1 MNANTM
7 PGLHPAARA
16 NIEKCREKK
25 MDYTDKSF
33 DQNYY
38 EEESQMLSGSQE
50 IFDEEI
56 EFTDDVYEN
65 SAEHLAEDDKSEKDK
80 ESLSENSNYKWT
92 KFEEERVL
100 YVYFKDLVDE
110 SLLNADQ
117 EKEIAAQI
125 RECNNRIDTTDK
137 KLNQDGITKEQKSK
151 LEGVRNSYTKKAQ
164 DLKSKF
170 IRANLRLV
178 INIAKRHL
186 GRGLPLTDL
195 VQEGN
200 LGLIRAVEKF
210 DHTKGFKF
218 STYGAWWIHQAVT
231 RAIAEKT
238 RTIKVPV
245 YVLEQSSKVFKAK
258 YMLQEELERKPL
270 PAEIAERTKL
280 SLDIVEAVLNG
291 SEALSLD
298 NPIKEDRART
308 YMDFVP
314 DSNSKDQEY
323 IVNNKDM
330 TGLLSELL
338 ATLSAKEEEI
348 VRMRYGFGNT
358 TVHTLDE
365 IGNKFGVT
373 RERIRQIEKSALKK
387 IASSEQ
393 GDKLKGFL

>member
-1 MNANTM
+1 
-7 PGLHPAARA
+7 
-16 NIEKCREKK
+16 
-25 MDYTDKSF
+25 MDYTNSSF
-33 DQNYY
+33 DHTDY
-38 EEESQMLSGSQE
+38 EDSQ
-50 IFDEEI
+50 IFSDNSSDDLRIEGFAENIGLDNDIEI
-56 EFTDDVYEN
+56 EFSNNDYDESPEH
-65 SAEHLAEDDKSEKDK
+65 SAIEEKSEKVAN
-80 ESLSENSNYKWT
+80 SPSENTNYKWT

-100 YVYFKDLVDE
+100 YVYFKDLMDE
-110 SLLNADQ
+110 KLLTGDQ
-117 EKEIAAQI
+117 EKEIGAQI
-125 RECNNRIDTTDK
+125 KECNNRIIKIDK
-137 KLNQDGITKEQKSK
+137 KLKRIGETNKQETNKLLASRKSYD
-151 LEGVRNSYTKKAQ
+151 RKASE
-164 DLKSKF
+164 LKSKF

-186 GRGLPLTDL
+186 GKGLGLTDL

-270 PAEIAERTKL
+270 PLEIAERAKL
-280 SLDIVEAVLNG
+280 SVDIVEAVLDG
-291 SEALSLD
+291 TDKVLSLD
-298 NPIKEDRART
+298 NPIKEDRSRT

-314 DSNSKDQEY
+314 DSNSSGQEY
-323 IVNNKDM
+323 VVDNSNMK
-330 TGLLSELL
+330 GLLSELL
-338 ATLSAKEEEI
+338 TNLSEKEEEI

-365 IGNKFGVT
+365 IGTKFGVT

-387 IASSEQ
+387 IASSKKGE
-393 GDKLKGFL
+393 KLKGYL

>member
-1 MNANTM
+1 
-7 PGLHPAARA
+7 
-16 NIEKCREKK
+16 
-25 MDYTDKSF
+25 MDYTYQDYS
-33 DQNYY
+33 DGYY
-38 EEESQMLSGSQE
+38 EKDSTSNTSNDELYEHFEDEGNLDTELE
-50 IFDEEI
+50 INISDEQFDENPEHSGI
-56 EFTDDVYEN
+56 QVKTQKDNDD
-65 SAEHLAEDDKSEKDK
+65 SP
-80 ESLSENSNYKWT
+80 SENTNYKWT
-92 KFEEERVL
+92 KYEEERVL

-110 SLLNADQ
+110 KLLTADQ

-125 RECNNRIDTTDK
+125 KECKRRIEKIDDK
-137 KLNQDGITKEQKSK
+137 LKKNQTITKDEITK
-151 LEGVRNSYTKKAQ
+151 LQAFRRGYEKKEEE
-164 DLKSKF
+164 LKSKF

-186 GRGLPLTDL
+186 GRGLALTDL

-270 PAEIAERTKL
+270 PKEIAERTKL
-280 SLDIVEAVLNG
+280 SVEIVEAVLDGTDNV
-291 SEALSLD
+291 LSLD
-298 NPIKEDRART
+298 NPIKEDRSRT
-308 YMDFVP
+308 YMDFLP
-314 DSNSKDQEY
+314 DSKSTGQEY
-323 IVNNKDM
+323 NVDNRNMKD
-330 TGLLSELL
+330 LLSELL
-338 ATLSAKEEEI
+338 TTLSAKEEEI

-365 IGNKFGVT
+365 IGTKFGVT

-387 IASSEQ
+387 IASSEK
-393 GDKLKGFL
+393 GDKLKGYL

>member
-1 MNANTM
+1 
-7 PGLHPAARA
+7 
-16 NIEKCREKK
+16 
-25 MDYTDKSF
+25 MDYTNSNF
-33 DQNYY
+33 DQTYY
-38 EEESQMLSGSQE
+38 EEESVLYSNNNASYEGFDDEMGINQE
-50 IFDEEI
+50 IDI
-56 EFTDDVYEN
+56 EFSNNDYDE
-65 SAEHLAEDDKSEKDK
+65 SPEHSGTEEKSEKVTD
-80 ESLSENSNYKWT
+80 SPSENTNYKWT

-110 SLLNADQ
+110 RLLTAVE

-125 RECNNRIDTTDK
+125 KECNNRITKIDKQLKNSDK
-137 KLNQDGITKEQKSK
+137 KQTNKLIASRRGYDRKAKE
-151 LEGVRNSYTKKAQ
+151 
-164 DLKSKF
+164 LKSKF

-186 GRGLPLTDL
+186 GKGLGLTDL

-258 YMLQEELERKPL
+258 YMLQDELERKPL
-270 PAEIAERTKL
+270 PSEIAERTKL
-280 SLDIVEAVLNG
+280 SVDIVEAVLDG
-291 SEALSLD
+291 TDKVLSLD

-314 DSNSKDQEY
+314 DSNSSGQEY
-323 IVNNKDM
+323 VVDNSNMK
-330 TGLLSELL
+330 GLLSELL
-338 ATLSAKEEEI
+338 TNLSEKEEEI

-365 IGNKFGVT
+365 IGTKFGVT

-387 IASSEQ
+387 IASSKKGE
-393 GDKLKGFL
+393 KLKGYL

>member
-1 MNANTM
+1 
-7 PGLHPAARA
+7 
-16 NIEKCREKK
+16 
-25 MDYTDKSF
+25 MDHTNSNF
-33 DQNYY
+33 EQTYY
-38 EEESQMLSGSQE
+38 EEDSLLHSNNNSEYEG
-50 IFDEEI
+50 FDEEI
-56 EFTDDVYEN
+56 GINQEIDIEFSTNDYDE
-65 SAEHLAEDDKSEKDK
+65 SPEHSGTEEKSEKVT
-80 ESLSENSNYKWT
+80 ESPSENTNYKWT

-110 SLLNADQ
+110 RLLTADE
-117 EKEIAAQI
+117 EKEIGAQI
-125 RECNNRIDTTDK
+125 KECTKRITKIDKQLKNSDK
-137 KLNQDGITKEQKSK
+137 KQTNKLIASRRSYDRKAKE
-151 LEGVRNSYTKKAQ
+151 
-164 DLKSKF
+164 LKSKF

-186 GRGLPLTDL
+186 GKGLGLTDL

-245 YVLEQSSKVFKAK
+245 YVLEQSSKVFKTK
-258 YMLQEELERKPL
+258 YMLQDELERKPL
-270 PAEIAERTKL
+270 PSEIAERTKL
-280 SLDIVEAVLNG
+280 SVDIVEAVLDG
-291 SEALSLD
+291 TDKVLSLD
-298 NPIKEDRART
+298 KPIKEDRERT

-314 DSNSKDQEY
+314 DNNSSGQEY
-323 IVNNKDM
+323 VVDNSNMK
-330 TGLLSELL
+330 GLLSELL
-338 ATLSAKEEEI
+338 TNLSEKEEEI

-365 IGNKFGVT
+365 IGTKFGVT

-387 IASSEQ
+387 IASSKRGE
-393 GDKLKGFL
+393 KLKGYL

>member
-1 MNANTM
+1 MGS
-7 PGLHPAARA
+7 PG
-16 NIEKCREKK
+16 ITKCREKK
-25 MDYTDKSF
+25 MDYTDKGYEQS
-33 DQNYY
+33 YY
-38 EEESQMLSGSQE
+38 EEESFMHTENAE
-50 IFDEEI
+50 IFDQEI
-56 EFTDDVYEN
+56 ELDNDMDFGVVDDDFDKNEEHTITDQ
-65 SAEHLAEDDKSEKDK
+65 KPEKDD
-80 ESLSENSNYKWT
+80 SPSENSNYKWN

-100 YVYFKDLVDE
+100 YVYFKDLIDE
-110 SLLNADQ
+110 SLLSAAQ
-117 EKEIAAQI
+117 EKELAAQM
-125 RECNNRIDTTDK
+125 RECNNRIKNIDK
-137 KLNQDGITKEQKSK
+137 QLSQAKITPKQKTKLG
-151 LEGVRNSYTKKAQ
+151 GVRKSYSKRAQ
-164 DLKSKF
+164 ELKSKF

-231 RAIAEKT
+231 RALAEKT

-270 PAEIAERTKL
+270 PSEIAERTKL

-291 SEALSLD
+291 SETLSLD
-298 NPIKEDRART
+298 NPIKEDRNRT

-314 DSNSKDQEY
+314 DKNSKDQEHLAD
-323 IVNNKDM
+323 NKDM
-330 TGLLSELL
+330 KGLLSELL

-358 TVHTLDE
+358 AVHTLDE
-365 IGNKFGVT
+365 IGTKFGVT

-387 IASSEQ
+387 IASSDK
-393 GDKLKGFL
+393 GNKLKGFL

>member
-1 MNANTM
+1 MELTNRN
-7 PGLHPAARA
+7 
-16 NIEKCREKK
+16 
-25 MDYTDKSF
+25 F

-38 EEESQMLSGSQE
+38 EEKTGMFSDIEDRYEG
-50 IFDEEI
+50 FDEESEFKDEIGI
-56 EFTDDVYEN
+56 ELTNEEYEEN
-65 SAEHLAEDDKSEKDK
+65 LEHTQGENKSEKVEDNP
-80 ESLSENSNYKWT
+80 SENSNYKWT

-110 SLLNADQ
+110 PLLTGDQ
-117 EKEIAAQI
+117 EKEIGAQI
-125 RECNNRIDTTDK
+125 KECNNKVSKIDKRLETADEK
-137 KLNQDGITKEQKSK
+137 DRSK
-151 LEGVRNSYTKKAQ
+151 LLGSKKSYEKKAAE
-164 DLKSKF
+164 LKSRF
-170 IRANLRLV
+170 IKANLRLV

-270 PAEIAERTKL
+270 PSEIAERTKL
-280 SLDIVEAVLNG
+280 SIDIVEAVLDG
-291 SEALSLD
+291 TDKVLSLD
-298 NPIKEDRART
+298 NTIKEDRSRT

-314 DSNSKDQEY
+314 DNKSSNQEY
-323 IVNNKDM
+323 NVDTKNMK
-330 TGLLSELL
+330 GLLGELL
-338 ATLSAKEEEI
+338 TTLSEKEEEI

-365 IGNKFGVT
+365 IGTKFGVT

-387 IASSEQ
+387 IASSEK
-393 GDKLKGFL
+393 GEKLKGYL